1 MKTRQRRKKILQIIK
16 MQNNTNTE
24 INTEIIKER
33 NNEMKELLIEMEIL
47 NSSWTSVSEL
57 IHFQSSSIDQ
67 ASENIEKVVKDT
79 EESKNSLEKSVGYAR
94 DRIIMIRDIAIV
106 TGGGVLGLSGFLLG
120 PFIGLGTMAAGLAGG
135 GATVAGLHNSS
146 RA

>member
-1 MKTRQRRKKILQIIK
+1 